1 MEQRSA
7 IVLKATNKRAAEQC
21 STPHHSYLRVGCD
34 RVSLEVYLRENLG
47 EWPGLAETRPLPLA
61 HHHYQ
66 LHYYCI
72 NHLQSIPT
80 MSQQDLSNLSPEQA
94 QQVMQQVRQQ
104 GAMQAQQEILVSSS
118 KKCFEKCVTRPG
130 ATLSNK
136 EQTCLAMCFDRYLE
150 TMQVVSQSMSDRS
163 NQ

>member
-1 MEQRSA
+1 MLNTTPFVPACGA
-7 IVLKATNKRAAEQC
+7 I
-21 STPHHSYLRVGCD
+21 
-34 RVSLEVYLRENLG
+34 RVSLGGLRELIEVFG
-47 EWPGLAETRPLPLA
+47 GGLARDFDPLKSPYPLPPSP
-61 HHHYQ
+61 
-66 LHYYCI
+66 I
-72 NHLQSIPT
+72 TNHLQSIPT